1 MNLLK
6 YIPFFILI
14 YFSLK
19 LLSRFIEENIISIKE
34 KISEEKFEK
43 SILSIKDLQKNNYDK
58 FLKAINLYL
67 STHNYE
73 NIIIFNNNTPE
84 LTNIKGVLSGENIY
98 ITCIQNDIGNDL
110 DNLNISTS
118 TTKKHVE
125 SLLGRMIINNCKK
138 GILINNTSFSDDA
151 RDFIKSLNSSTDF
164 EIKLIDG
171 YELTKTIRLYKNW
184 SIELEVNNE
193 F

>member
-19 LLSRFIEENIISIKE
+19 LLSRFIEENILSIKE
-34 KISEEKFEK
+34 KISEEKIEK
-43 SILSIKDLQKNNYDK
+43 GILSIKDLQKNNHEK

-73 NIIIFNNNTPE
+73 NIIIFNDNTPE

-110 DNLNISTS
+110 DNLNLSTS
-118 TTKKHVE
+118 TTKKHAE

-151 RDFIKSLNSSTDF
+151 REFIKSLNSSTDF

-171 YELTKTIRLYKNW
+171 YQLTKTIRLYKNW
-184 SIELEVNNE
+184 NIELEVNNE

>member
-73 NIIIFNNNTPE
+73 NIIIFNDNTPE

-110 DNLNISTS
+110 DNLNIPTS

>member
-19 LLSRFIEENIISIKE
+19 LLSRFIEENILSIKE
-34 KISEEKFEK
+34 KISEEKIEK
-43 SILSIKDLQKNNYDK
+43 GILSIKDLQKNNHEK

-73 NIIIFNNNTPE
+73 NIIIFNDNTPE
-84 LTNIKGVLSGENIY
+84 LTNIKGVLFGENIY
-98 ITCIQNDIGNDL
+98 ITCIQNDIGNDM
-110 DNLNISTS
+110 DNLNLSTS
-118 TTKKHVE
+118 TTKKHAE

-151 RDFIKSLNSSTDF
+151 REFIKSLNSSTDF

-171 YELTKTIRLYKNW
+171 YQLTKTIRLYKNW
-184 SIELEVNNE
+184 NIELEVNNE